1 MNSAAQEGKNPMNRI
16 GAAIGFSQRDALAQ
30 PISTCFSRRVS
41 TDGW

>member
-1 MNSAAQEGKNPMNRI
+1 MNSTAQEGKNPMNRI
-16 GAAIGFSQRDALAQ
+16 GAAIGFQ